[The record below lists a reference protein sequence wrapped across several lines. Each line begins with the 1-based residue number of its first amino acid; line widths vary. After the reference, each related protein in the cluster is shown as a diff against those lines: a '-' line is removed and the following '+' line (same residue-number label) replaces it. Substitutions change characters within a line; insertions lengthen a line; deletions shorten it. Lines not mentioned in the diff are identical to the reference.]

1 MGKLIMMKSKAKPK
15 RYQEFSAVVS
25 SKGTTASKRFL
36 NNLSLKG
43 SEWEVWVDY
52 CYSWDSPGCRLFR
65 SYMAED

>member
-1 MGKLIMMKSKAKPK
+1 
-15 RYQEFSAVVS
+15 VS

-36 NNLSLKG
+36 NNLPLKG

-52 CYSWDSPGCRLFR
+52 CYSWDSPACRLFR